1 MFGMMKKIL
10 FFLST
15 ALFSQLTVASQFTI
29 SGNDANLRVTLDGKE
44 LIENIQVFIG
54 SLKFGRA
61 PFQTS
66 ITETS
71 DGKVYNIWNSNPST
85 RFRTELAATEQGR
98 HLELTFLTE
107 ADAYSQYRSRSIL
120 AKLPFAVFAGAK
132 YTARVGRA
140 SRVKTV
146 SGIIP
151 ADLADGKAILP
162 ADCRQIALESPA
174 YGKLVI
180 DFNVLGAGD
189 FLSDYSNGAI
199 KGFGF
204 LRKKG
209 SYAELSS
216 GTTLPECGGHVG
228 TKIRFYRGT
237 DKDFAKYHA
246 VTAIG
251 YTAEFPCRRIYAFG
265 GNNVGK
271 KYTHAIIDKSLQWTS
286 GKPEIVNKAQDGA
299 FYGAATGKNGVL
311 KIGDLNPGLYW
322 VTLGAGN
329 FQKIENKFDLTF
341 NNVKIAEN
349 ITVPARK
356 AVTVSRAIW
365 VDGDSA
371 ELKLD
376 GKYLI
381 STLGLQYIMSNREDN
396 SMRKRLWKV
405 DGFEPAVIYR
415 NSQYDAP
422 VKYTTSLHSFAL
434 PFPGMEAA
442 DQPKVQPPPQAA
454 GNPDR
459 PGMKW
464 RYTAKIS
471 AWGPGNQ
478 GTLNEYIQPE
488 AMKKRFDELQSKGVN
503 AILVSGMLSRHTY
516 FASLKRAEENLRRIS
531 AEAHKRNMKV
541 IDHQDLTLLWNVDAG
556 YRVASE
562 RIHEMNTAIDTMLPG
577 PQFCIVNPVFKE
589 YYIKYLQ
596 DFIRNTQVDCLM
608 IDEAHFYPHGC
619 GCSYCREEFHKDTG
633 LYLPVNE
640 LDERIGDQTD
650 DLWKRFLVWH
660 KRKVGDNW
668 RDFKLAA
675 RKINPDFSFMAY
687 STHYGFTSNW
697 SSLTLGLDLT
707 EFARGVD
714 FLGTEI
720 MTRDVLYSHRALIP
734 FRKMKEILTF
744 EYNTPIFGLV
754 YNNSN
759 WDLGY
764 FGWAVNNMN
773 AQSTWETI
781 EKCPAG
787 KSDYPAFKDNMDYS
801 ASRRVAQTAL
811 LFPIQSRDWNRGV
824 SMLPELMG
832 TAQVLE
838 KLHLPYKMIGDMSL
852 TPDKLKEFKL
862 LFVGTANCLSDKQLA
877 VIKEFARNG
886 GTVITGAT
894 AGCQDEIGN
903 FRNKWS
909 FADVYGYDIVP
920 VKFRKFETLPESD
933 TKLLQKYNLVAS
945 ANGKYGNC
953 RIILYADKA
962 KKIPAVLE
970 KQYGK
975 GKFIHHAGIFS
986 ASLCESEYGWL
997 KKYNFKLDKALEDF
1011 CKTLYRKEFSVA
1023 DSGFAVKAPELVY
1036 TTWYQTADTEI
1047 IHLLNATGG
1056 VAKPGQV
1063 MSGSTPAVPFP
1074 AIKED
1079 IIITIPAV
1087 KVKSIYAVSPDF
1099 SGRKEL
1105 SFKNN
1110 GKVINITLPK
1120 ELLKAY
1126 TLVWVKK

>member
-1 MFGMMKKIL
+1 MKK
-10 FFLST
+10 T
-15 ALFSQLTVASQFTI
+15 ALLLGLTLTASALWAGEFTV
-29 SGNDANLRVTLDGKE
+29 SGKETNLTALLDGKE
-44 LIENIQVFIG
+44 LLKNIQVFTG
-54 SLKFGRA
+54 SLKFGKA
-61 PFQTS
+61 PVKTS
-66 ITETS
+66 VTATPS
-71 DGKVYNIWNSNPST
+71 GKVYNIWNSDPAT
-85 RFRTELAATEQGR
+85 RFRLEIAAAEQGK

-107 ADAYSQYRSRSIL
+107 ADAYSTYRPRSIK
-120 AKLPFAVFAGAK
+120 AQLPFDIFAGAK

-146 SGIIP
+146 SGTIP
-151 ADLADGKAILP
+151 ADLANGKAILP
-162 ADCRQIALESPA
+162 ANCRQVALDSPK

-204 LRKKG
+204 LQKKG
-209 SYAELSS
+209 EYAELNS

-237 DKDFAKYHA
+237 DSDFAKYHA
-246 VTAIG
+246 VTQLA
-251 YTAEFPCRRIYAFG
+251 YTAEYPCRRIYHFG
-265 GNNVGK
+265 GNNAGK
-271 KYTHAIIDKSLQWTS
+271 KYTPAAADKSLQWLS
-286 GKPEIVNKAQDGA
+286 GTPETVAKAQDGA
-299 FYGAATGKNGVL
+299 FYGAATGKNGIL
-311 KIGDLNPGLYW
+311 KIGNLNPGLYW
-322 VTLGAGN
+322 VTFGAGN
-329 FQKIENKFDLTF
+329 FQKVDNKFDITF

-356 AVTVSRAIW
+356 AITASRAIW
-365 VDGDSA
+365 VDGNSA
-371 ELKLD
+371 ELKLE

-381 STLGLQYIMSNREDN
+381 STLGLQYIMSNWEDN
-396 SMRKRLWKV
+396 SIRKKLWKV
-405 DGFEPAVIYR
+405 DGFEPAVVYR
-415 NSQYDAP
+415 NNHYKPA
-422 VKYTTSLHSFAL
+422 VKYTTSLQTFDL

-442 DQPKVQPPPQAA
+442 NPAEAEAPVQAA

-478 GTLNEYIQPE
+478 GTLNEYMQPE
-488 AMKKRFDELQSKGVN
+488 AMQRRLDELQSKGVN
-503 AILVSGMLSRHTY
+503 AILVSSMLSRHTY
-516 FASLKRAEENLRRIS
+516 FAHLDRAAENLRKLTE
-531 AEAHKRNMKV
+531 EAHKRNMKV

-562 RIHEMNTAIDTMLPG
+562 RLDELNTSIDSMLPG
-577 PQFCIVNPVFKE
+577 PQFCIMNPKFKA
-589 YYIKYLQ
+589 YYKKYLQ
-596 DFIRNTQVDCLM
+596 DFIRRTQVDCLM
-608 IDEAHFYPHGC
+608 IDEAHFFPHGC
-619 GCSYCREEFHKDTG
+619 GCSYCREAFHRETG

-650 DLWKRFLVWH
+650 ELWKRFAVWH

-668 RDFKLAA
+668 KELKLAA
-675 RKINPDFSFMAY
+675 REVNPDFSFMAY

-697 SSLTLGLDLT
+697 SSLALGLDLT

-734 FRKMKEILTF
+734 FRKMKEVLTF

-764 FGWAVNNMN
+764 FGWAVNTMN

-787 KSDYPAFKDNMDYS
+787 KSDYPAFVRDNMDYS
-801 ASRRVAQTAL
+801 TSKRVANAAL

-838 KLHLPYKMIGDMSL
+838 KLHIPYKMIGDMSL
-852 TPDKLKEFKL
+852 SAGKLKEFKL
-862 LFVGTANCLSDKQLA
+862 LFVGSANCLSDKQLA
-877 VIKEFARNG
+877 VIKEFARKG

-894 AGCQDEIGN
+894 AAWQDEIGN
-903 FRNKWS
+903 FRSKWG

-920 VKFRKFETLPESD
+920 VKFRKYGNLPESS
-933 TKLLQKYNLVAS
+933 TQLLKKYNLVTSAS
-945 ANGKYGNC
+945 GKYGTC
-953 RIILYADKA
+953 QAVVYADPA

-970 KQYGK
+970 KSYGK
-975 GKFIHHAGIFS
+975 GKFIHHAGMFTS
-986 ASLCESEYGWL
+986 NLCANEYGWM
-997 KKYNFKLDKALEDF
+997 KKYDFKLDKVLEDF
-1011 CKTLYRKEFSVA
+1011 CKKLFRKEFAPA
-1023 DSGFAVKAPELVY
+1023 DSGFKVKAPEGVY
-1036 TTWYQTADTEI
+1036 TTWYKTADGDV

-1056 VAKPGQV
+1056 NAKLGQV
-1063 MSGSTPAVPFP
+1063 MKGTTPEVPFP
-1074 AIKED
+1074 AIQED
-1079 IIITIPAV
+1079 IEISIPASGA
-1087 KVKSIYAVSPDF
+1087 KNIYAASPDF
-1099 SGRKEL
+1099 AGRKEL
-1105 SFKNN
+1105 KYQFN
-1110 GKVINITLPK
+1110 GKTLSITLPK

-1126 TLVWVKK
+1126 TLIWIKK